1 MEIKGSVIRY
11 KAYWKSGCKKL
22 SFMYGADAKASK
34 LHIPYTELAIFLVQ
48 IEQITA
54 FQF

>member
-1 MEIKGSVIRY
+1 
-11 KAYWKSGCKKL
+11 
-22 SFMYGADAKASK
+22 MYDADAKASK
-34 LHIPYTELAIFLVQ
+34 LHIPYTELATFLVQ